1 MILFSNVTVNSQM
14 SKIQDRDNNLRLYY
28 ERAYQRLK
36 AICLKDYS
44 LITGNYQN

>member
-28 ERAYQRLK
+28 ERAYHRLK
-36 AICLKDYS
+36 AVCLKDYS